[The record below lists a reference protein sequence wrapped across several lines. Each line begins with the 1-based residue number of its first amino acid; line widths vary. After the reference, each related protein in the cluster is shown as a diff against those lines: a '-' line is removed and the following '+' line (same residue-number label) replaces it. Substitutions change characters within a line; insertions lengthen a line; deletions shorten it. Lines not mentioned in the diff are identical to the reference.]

1 MRITATQIE
10 QWADTRDAQGIL
22 PILIRR
28 LISVT
33 TTITALSMP
42 GGDSVSSSGWDGIVQ
57 ADKGNIWVPDGA
69 SFWEMGCSSD
79 IITKARSDLRKRN
92 QQISPQ
98 EAAKSR
104 FVFVSPRRWPKKDSW
119 LKEVRAENIWLD
131 VYALDADDLET
142 WLENTPAVALW
153 FSELTGR
160 TGAGIES
167 ISHFWERWRT
177 QSQFPLTKE
186 TLLAGREEEKNTL
199 NGFLS
204 EKKEQIIIRADSQ
217 EEAIAFAVMVPT
229 Y

>member
-1 MRITATQIE
+1 
-10 QWADTRDAQGIL
+10 
-22 PILIRR
+22 
-28 LISVT
+28 
-33 TTITALSMP
+33 MP

-104 FVFVSPRRWPKKDSW
+104 FVFVSPRRWPKKIAGSKKFG
-119 LKEVRAENIWLD
+119 LKTSGSTFMH
-131 VYALDADDLET
+131 DADDLET

-177 QSQFPLTKE
+177 QSQFPLTKPYW
-186 TLLAGREEEKNTL
+186 RV
-199 NGFLS
+199 
-204 EKKEQIIIRADSQ
+204 EKKKKIR
-217 EEAIAFAVMVPT
+217 
-229 Y
+229 

>member
-104 FVFVSPRRWPKKDSW
+104 FVFVSPRRWPKKIAGSKKFG
-119 LKEVRAENIWLD
+119 LKTSGSTFMHLMLTIWRRG
-131 VYALDADDLET
+131 
-142 WLENTPAVALW
+142 W
-153 FSELTGR
+153 
-160 TGAGIES
+160 
-167 ISHFWERWRT
+167 
-177 QSQFPLTKE
+177 K
-186 TLLAGREEEKNTL
+186 TLRL
-199 NGFLS
+199 
-204 EKKEQIIIRADSQ
+204 
-217 EEAIAFAVMVPT
+217 
-229 Y
+229 

>member
-28 LISVT
+28 LISAT

-177 QSQFPLTKE
+177 QSQFPL
-186 TLLAGREEEKNTL
+186 
-199 NGFLS
+199 GFV
-204 EKKEQIIIRADSQ
+204 E
-217 EEAIAFAVMVPT
+217 
-229 Y
+229 

>member
-1 MRITATQIE
+1 
-10 QWADTRDAQGIL
+10 
-22 PILIRR
+22 
-28 LISVT
+28 
-33 TTITALSMP
+33 MP

-69 SFWEMGCSSD
+69 SFWKWAVPPTSLLKHVQIFGKEINKSHH
-79 IITKARSDLRKRN
+79 RKRLKVALFSYRHVGG
-92 QQISPQ
+92 Q
-98 EAAKSR
+98 
-104 FVFVSPRRWPKKDSW
+104 KDSW

-186 TLLAGREEEKNTL
+186 TLLAGREEEK
-199 NGFLS
+199 
-204 EKKEQIIIRADSQ
+204 IR
-217 EEAIAFAVMVPT
+217 
-229 Y
+229 